1 MNKKIIGV
9 RFKPIGKIFY
19 FDPMEQEFTTDD
31 KVVVETIRGLELG
44 DVVIANKEIDLDEFG
59 IPLKPIIRKAT
70 ERDIAQKL
78 DNDKRKDEAREIFIQ
93 KNEEYGLGMNL
104 LDVDFTLDLNKVIF
118 FFTAEG
124 RVDFRELVKDL
135 ARIFRMRIELR
146 QVGVRDEAKCIPSVG
161 KCGRKTCCSSF
172 LGDFSPISISLAKNQ
187 DLTLNGSKLSGLCGR
202 LMCCLNY
209 EADQYNELVG
219 KMPKIGA
226 IVITE
231 QGKGVVIDR
240 YILKQS
246 LKVELKEGD
255 NVGKVI
261 LTFADEVKD
270 TGKIDKNYIQES
282 YTDDDNEDI
291 KNIEGD

>member
-1 MNKKIIGV
+1 
-9 RFKPIGKIFY
+9 
-19 FDPMEQEFTTDD
+19 
-31 KVVVETIRGLELG
+31 
-44 DVVIANKEIDLDEFG
+44 
-59 IPLKPIIRKAT
+59 
-70 ERDIAQKL
+70 
-78 DNDKRKDEAREIFIQ
+78 
-93 KNEEYGLGMNL
+93 MNL
-104 LDVDFTLDLNKVIF
+104 LDIDFTLDLNKVIF

-146 QVGVRDEAKCIPSVG
+146 QVGVRDEAKCIPSIG
-161 KCGRKTCCSSF
+161 KCGRKTCCSAF
-172 LGDFSPISISLAKNQ
+172 LGEFSPISINLAKNQ

-209 EADQYNELVG
+209 EADQYNELVD

-226 IVITE
+226 IIITE

-240 YILKQS
+240 FILKQS
-246 LKVELKEGD
+246 LKVELKEGE
-255 NVGKVI
+255 NLGKVI

-270 TGKIDKNYIQES
+270 TGKIDRNYVQES
-282 YTDDDNEDI
+282 YTDDDQEDI

>member
-31 KVVVETIRGLELG
+31 KVVVETVRGLELG

-124 RVDFRELVKDL
+124 RVDFREL
-135 ARIFRMRIELR
+135 
-146 QVGVRDEAKCIPSVG
+146 
-161 KCGRKTCCSSF
+161 
-172 LGDFSPISISLAKNQ
+172 
-187 DLTLNGSKLSGLCGR
+187 
-202 LMCCLNY
+202 
-209 EADQYNELVG
+209 LVD
-219 KMPKIGA
+219 KMPRIGA
-226 IVITE
+226 IVITDK
-231 QGKGVVIDR
+231 GKGVVIDR

-270 TGKIDKNYIQES
+270 TGKIDRNYVQES